1 MTAAVVVIAMLTIA
15 AVAYIVA
22 PIGRTRRSVEESDL
36 ESRAEEKK
44 RVALT
49 GILDLEEERD
59 AGKLSEAEFADL
71 RARYE
76 REVIQALHEI
86 DQGAEQGGFE
96 DRLER
101 EIAAARKRLRCAT
114 CGSPR
119 GTETARCPSCGS
131 SS

>member
-1 MTAAVVVIAMLTIA
+1 MTAALVIALL
-15 AVAYIVA
+15 AVAGLVYVVA
-22 PIGRTRRSVEESDL
+22 PVGRHRKSLLEVDPESG
-36 ESRAEEKK
+36 AEEEK

-59 AGKLSEAEFADL
+59 SGKLSDGEFAEL

-76 REVIQALHEI
+76 QDAVAALRALDDEP
-86 DQGAEQGGFE
+86 QEASE

-101 EIAAARKRLRCAT
+101 EIAAAREKLRCRT
-114 CGSPR
+114 CGAPR
-119 GTETARCPSCGS
+119 GAATRCPSCGS